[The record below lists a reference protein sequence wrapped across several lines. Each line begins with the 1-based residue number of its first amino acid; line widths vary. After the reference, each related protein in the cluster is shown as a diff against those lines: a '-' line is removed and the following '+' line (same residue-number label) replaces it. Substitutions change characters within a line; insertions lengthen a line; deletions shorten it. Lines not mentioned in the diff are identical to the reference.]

1 MRKVMSWA
9 LVLAVSLGLAVPCLA
24 AKQVPL
30 VSKQTLESW
39 LNDPDLMIIDVR
51 LGSYETSK
59 KRLKAR
65 CAKTRSRWN
74 PGPAPCLK
82 TRKLSCTVP
91 DPMRAPASGWRSS
104 C

>member
-30 VSKQTLESW
+30 VSKQTLKSW

-51 LGSYETSK
+51 LGSYETSTK
-59 KRLKAR
+59 KIKGAV
-65 CAKTRSRWN
+65 
-74 PGPAPCLK
+74 
-82 TRKLSCTVP
+82 RK
-91 DPMRAPASGWRSS
+91 DPYNVKSWASTIPKDKKIVVYCS
-104 C
+104 